1 MKEHRRVFTTQ
12 IHLLHKIKRRRSV
25 AQNSVIRIEVIDPLG
40 VKTKYHGYIQDIWE
54 LDYGARMQIH
64 IFRCQWVKHPNGV
77 RMQIC
82 VDSCGLTLVD
92 WKHVSDQ
99 DDSWVLAD

>member
-1 MKEHRRVFTTQ
+1 
-12 IHLLHKIKRRRSV
+12 
-25 AQNSVIRIEVIDPLG
+25 

-64 IFRCQWVKHPNGV
+64 VFRCQWVKHPNGA

-82 VDSCGLTLVD
+82 VDSYGLTLVD
-92 WKHVSDQ
+92 WKHVTDQ
-99 DDSWVLAD
+99 DDSWVLADRVTLVFYVLDPETRKVIDFLENKNLLELIT